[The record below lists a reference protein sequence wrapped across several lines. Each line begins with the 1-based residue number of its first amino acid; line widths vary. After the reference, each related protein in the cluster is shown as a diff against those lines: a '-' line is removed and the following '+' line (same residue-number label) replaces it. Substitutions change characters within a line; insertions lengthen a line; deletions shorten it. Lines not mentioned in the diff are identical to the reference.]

1 MWLAASEVLNDVVRK
16 YKADLKMINTSWR
29 SEYDYI
35 ENALSQFKKNLKS
48 LKINSNLTY
57 DAKIDVLNIHLKDLR
72 NRHSL
77 FTQDREVNALEQYAK
92 IKHAIDKLK
101 HSQDYTEEEISL
113 LATTRRNYEQWMNTH
128 TKILNFSHL
137 YNVYMSEEIELNE
150 ETLAVLIIDL
160 IHAIDLALNEVE
172 DIKILMN
179 QERLN
184 TDFRNTKLVNLK
196 KKLGW

>member
-16 YKADLKMINTSWR
+16 YKSDLKMINTGWR

-57 DAKIDVLNIHLKDLR
+57 DAKIDVLNIHLKDLGD
-72 NRHSL
+72 RHSL

-113 LATTRRNYEQWMNTH
+113 LETTRRNYEQLMNTH

-137 YNVYMSEEIELNE
+137 YNVYMNEEIELNE